1 MNPRNLTELLAAL
14 DSLLDEQQ
22 KQQIRNLQFAELSRH
37 HFSLG
42 ILIRNGFIHSSSQYF
57 GQGISLE
64 ELCADT
70 FSALI
75 CQTYWLHLHS
85 VELSTE
91 LLTQLIDNA
100 HWLSFDNN
108 AQSSAL
114 KLLQGCP
121 LDALEMSIGKL
132 NPWDSS
138 SHPAQQA
145 PQAS

>member
-22 KQQIRNLQFAELSRH
+22 KQQIQNLQFADLSRH

-42 ILIRNGFIHSSSQYF
+42 ILIRNHFIHSRSQYF
-57 GQGISLE
+57 GQGVSLAK
-64 ELCADT
+64 LCADT

-75 CQTYWLHLHS
+75 CQAYWLHLHS

-91 LLTQLIDNA
+91 LLTRSIDNA
-100 HWLSFDNN
+100 HWLSVDND

-121 LDALEMSIGKL
+121 LDVLEMSIGKRL
-132 NPWDSS
+132 IWDS
-138 SHPAQQA
+138 
-145 PQAS
+145 